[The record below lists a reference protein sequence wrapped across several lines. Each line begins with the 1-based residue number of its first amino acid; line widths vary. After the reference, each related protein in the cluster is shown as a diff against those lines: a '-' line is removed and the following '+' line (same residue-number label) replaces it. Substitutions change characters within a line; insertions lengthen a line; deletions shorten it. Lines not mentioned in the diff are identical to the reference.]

1 MDLKQSARALS
12 GQGVEVLALLRQ
24 NEERISIVAEKLS
37 SLGLEGALKI
47 EEVDPQFQAVKLITS
62 RMGLGPALTLIVLN
76 SIISYR
82 LSGRGED
89 YWNEFALYVS
99 KASEP
104 KSLVEAVK
112 LVLGFLSTSKINV
125 ALRASKTSRL
135 LRASTAK
142 VLEPDDIAKQ
152 TRNLRKF
159 AEALAL
165 SLKSRWSSKTIV
177 LSLKMICYAYRAR
190 YGRALIA
197 PFSIPIPI
205 DSRVAKLSW
214 TSGVIDVEGAGPR
227 KWSDVIEA
235 VMSRPRV
242 AQGAWSSVAKKSG
255 IPPLHLDSILWLV
268 GGLIDRRRARE
279 EVVEEVCEVLSRT
292 TAKSKSDVLEV
303 ASELIARYL

>member
-1 MDLKQSARALS
+1 MAL
-12 GQGVEVLALLRQ
+12 VRR

-37 SLGLEGALKI
+37 LLGLEGALKI
-47 EEVDPQFQAVKLITS
+47 EEVDPQFQAVKLITGKA
-62 RMGLGPALTLIVLN
+62 GLGPALTLIVLN

-99 KASEP
+99 RASEP
-104 KSLVEAVK
+104 KSLAEAVK
-112 LVLGFLSTSKINV
+112 LVLSFLSTSKINV
-125 ALRASKTSRL
+125 ALRASKISRL

-142 VLEPDDIAKQ
+142 VLEPDNIVKQ

-159 AEALAL
+159 AKALAL

-177 LSLKMICYAYRAR
+177 FSLKMICYAYRAR
-190 YGRALIA
+190 YGKPLIA

-214 TSGVIDVEGAGPR
+214 TSGVIDVEEASPR
-227 KWSDVIEA
+227 KWSDIVEA
-235 VMSRPRV
+235 VMSKPRV
-242 AQGAWSSVAKKSG
+242 AQGAWSVVAKNSG

-268 GGLIDRRRARE
+268 GGLIGRRRTRE

-292 TAKSKSDVLEV
+292 TAKSRSDVFEV

>member
-1 MDLKQSARALS
+1 MAS
-12 GQGVEVLALLRQ
+12 LRQ

-37 SLGLEGALKI
+37 SLGLESALKI

-62 RMGLGPALTLIVLN
+62 KMGFGPALTLIVLN

-99 KASEP
+99 RADEP

-112 LVLGFLSTSKINV
+112 LVLGFLSASKINV

-142 VLEPDDIAKQ
+142 VLKPDEIA
-152 TRNLRKF
+152 RHARGLRRF

-165 SLKSRWSSKTIV
+165 SLGTKWSSKTIV
-177 LSLKMICYAYRAR
+177 FSLKMICYAHRAR
-190 YGRALIA
+190 YERALVA

-214 TSGVIDVEGAGPR
+214 TSGVIDVEGASLK
-227 KWSDVIEA
+227 KWGDVVEA
-235 VMSRPRV
+235 VMSKPRV
-242 AQGAWSSVAKKSG
+242 AQRAWSAVAKKSG

-268 GGLIDRRRARE
+268 GGFIDRRSTRE
-279 EVVEEVCEVLSRT
+279 EAVKKACEALSRT
-292 TAKSKSDVLEV
+292 TTKSESDVFGAV
-303 ASELIARYL
+303 SELMTRYL

>member
-1 MDLKQSARALS
+1 MVSVKL
-12 GQGVEVLALLRQ
+12 
-24 NEERISIVAEKLS
+24 NEKRVSIVAEKLS
-37 SLGLEGALKI
+37 SLGLESALKI

-62 RMGLGPALTLIVLN
+62 KMSFGPALTLIVLN

-99 KASEP
+99 KADEP

-112 LVLGFLSTSKINV
+112 LVLSFLSTSKINV
-125 ALRASKTSRL
+125 ALRSSKTSRL

-142 VLEPDDIAKQ
+142 ILEPNNIVRQARD
-152 TRNLRKF
+152 LRKF

-165 SLKSRWSSKTIV
+165 SLRSRWSSKTIV
-177 LSLKMICYAYRAR
+177 FSLKMICYACRAH
-190 YGRALIA
+190 YGRAFIA

-205 DSRVAKLSW
+205 DSRIAKLSW
-214 TSGVIDVEGAGPR
+214 TSGVVDVEGVGLR
-227 KWSDVIEA
+227 KWGDVIEA
-235 VMSRPRV
+235 VMSKSRT
-242 AQGAWSSVAKKSG
+242 AQRAWSAVARKSE

-268 GGLIDRRRARE
+268 GGFIDRRRTRE
-279 EVVEEVCEVLSRT
+279 EAVKEACEALSRMT
-292 TAKSKSDVLEV
+292 VKGESDVFDV

>member
-1 MDLKQSARALS
+1 
-12 GQGVEVLALLRQ
+12 LAFVRQ

-47 EEVDPQFQAVKLITS
+47 EEVDPQFQAIRLITS
-62 RMGLGPALTLIVLN
+62 KMNFGPALTLIVLN

-99 KASEP
+99 RADEP

-112 LVLGFLSTSKINV
+112 LMLGFLSTSKINV
-125 ALRASKTSRL
+125 ALRAPKTSRL
-135 LRASTAK
+135 LRASTVS
-142 VLEPDDIAKQ
+142 VLEPDRIVNQA
-152 TRNLRKF
+152 RNLRRF

-177 LSLKMICYAYRAR
+177 FSLKMICYAYRAR
-190 YGRALIA
+190 YGRAFVA
-197 PFSIPIPI
+197 PFNIPIPV

-214 TSGVIDVEGAGPR
+214 TSGVIDVEGASPR
-227 KWSDVIEA
+227 RWGDVVEA

-242 AQGAWSSVAKKSG
+242 AQRAWSAVAKKSG

-268 GGLIDRRRARE
+268 GGFVDRRRTRE
-279 EVVEEVCEVLSRT
+279 EAVKEACEALSRT
-292 TAKSKSDVLEV
+292 TAKSEPDVFDV
-303 ASELIARYL
+303 ASELIFRYL

>member
-1 MDLKQSARALS
+1 MAF
-12 GQGVEVLALLRQ
+12 VRQ

-37 SLGLEGALKI
+37 SLGLESALKI
-47 EEVDPQFQAVKLITS
+47 EEVDPQFQAVRLITS
-62 RMGLGPALTLIVLN
+62 KMNFGPALTLIVLN

-99 KASEP
+99 RADEP

-112 LVLGFLSTSKINV
+112 LMLGFLSTSKINV
-125 ALRASKTSRL
+125 ALRAPKTSRL
-135 LRASTAK
+135 LRASTVS
-142 VLEPDDIAKQ
+142 VLEPDRIVNQA
-152 TRNLRKF
+152 RNLRRF

-177 LSLKMICYAYRAR
+177 FSLKMICYAYRAR
-190 YGRALIA
+190 YGRAFVA
-197 PFSIPIPI
+197 PFNIPIPV

-214 TSGVIDVEGAGPR
+214 TSGVIDVEGASLRRWG
-227 KWSDVIEA
+227 DVVEA

-242 AQGAWSSVAKKSG
+242 AQRAWSAVAKKSG

-268 GGLIDRRRARE
+268 GGFVDRRRTRE
-279 EVVEEVCEVLSRT
+279 EAVKEACEALSRT
-292 TAKSKSDVLEV
+292 TAKSEPDVFDV
-303 ASELIARYL
+303 ASELIFRYL